1 MNTQVFLI
9 IAGYIHRSDPQQL
22 TKLSGSSAY
31 LNAISNRLSASL
43 PRSTILGM
51 IVGTAISELVDP
63 KESRMNFDSED
74 VRSTD
79 GQWYRS
85 LTNIQDSIGSISDM
99 KAAIPI
105 SKKKNSGPG
114 AENKKS
120 KPPQTVVHPPSSS
133 KVVSIEEIGS
143 SSGSEE
149 DDLPMYAKPDSD
161 ASDSDEDPTLVRRD
175 KPSAPV

>member
-9 IAGYIHRSDPQQL
+9 VAGYIHRLDPLQL
-22 TKLSGSSAY
+22 AELAGSSTY
-31 LNAISNRLSASL
+31 LTAISNRLSASL

-63 KESRMNFDSED
+63 KERRMNFDSED
-74 VRSTD
+74 VRSAE

-85 LTNIQDSIGSISDM
+85 LTRLQDSIGSITDM
-99 KAAIPI
+99 KAAIPV
-105 SKKKNSGPG
+105 SKKKKSRSE
-114 AENKKS
+114 AESNNG
-120 KPPQTVVHPPSSS
+120 KPSTPVVQPTSSS
-133 KVVSIEEIGS
+133 KVVSIEEIES

-149 DDLPMYAKPDSD
+149 DDLPVYEKPDSD
-161 ASDSDEDPTLVRRD
+161 AFDSDDDPTLVQRD